1 MKLKIREDYRN
12 WLVALTSSWCA
23 RYGRSY
29 TRLMEYL
36 YSRDFYS
43 VYANDMNRIQDG
55 VEIRFRFIESFTGAH
70 YTYRDVYKYL
80 THECNMLEMMAALA
94 EKCEDHIMGDPE
106 VGDRSGEWFW
116 GMIVNSH
123 LDRMSDDCFD
133 ISEVERKV
141 NNIIDRNY
149 AKNGDGGL
157 FSVRNPD
164 IDMRYAE
171 LWYQINWYLGE
182 LYDQY

>member
-1 MKLKIREDYRN
+1 
-12 WLVALTSSWCA
+12 
-23 RYGRSY
+23 
-29 TRLMEYL
+29 
-36 YSRDFYS
+36 
-43 VYANDMNRIQDG
+43 
-55 VEIRFRFIESFTGAH
+55 
-70 YTYRDVYKYL
+70 
-80 THECNMLEMMAALA
+80 
-94 EKCEDHIMGDPE
+94 
-106 VGDRSGEWFW
+106 
-116 GMIVNSH
+116 
-123 LDRMSDDCFD
+123 MSDDCFD

-171 LWYQINWYLGE
+171 LRYQMNWYLGE